1 MTNTPQTGDSRELV
15 QFSYEGRPVR
25 TVMIEGEP
33 WWVAKDVCDALDL
46 KERRQSTRHL
56 DEDEKRLFNTLGT
69 SVFSGHGTATALSR
83 RSSSTNPACTR

>member
-33 WWVAKDVCDALDL
+33 WWVAKDVCDVLGIENA
-46 KERRQSTRHL
+46 RRSASHL
-56 DEDEKRLFNTLGT
+56 DEDERRT
-69 SVFSGHGTATALSR
+69 VPFSQVSASEPGPDR
-83 RSSSTNPACTR
+83 EY